1 MAAGN
6 NASGFGS
13 EGCAVDD
20 RLIHR
25 RIDLLA
31 VVALF
36 GRCSLRREVM
46 TTGLGKSAAFDADVS
61 AACAKRPT
69 NASLIDKKTSLG
81 ERQHVV
87 FVTP

>member
-6 NASGFGS
+6 MPAGL
-13 EGCAVDD
+13 AAKAALLDD

-25 RIDLLA
+25 RIDPLA
-31 VVALF
+31 IVALF